1 MEMIKTICV
10 HMLVG
15 AILTCLANNFIA
27 VVGPVV
33 LGGGV
38 RQPTIID
45 ADL

>member
-1 MEMIKTICV
+1 MKTICV

-15 AILTCLANNFIA
+15 AILTYLANNFIA
-27 VVGPVV
+27 LVEPVV

-45 ADL
+45 TDL